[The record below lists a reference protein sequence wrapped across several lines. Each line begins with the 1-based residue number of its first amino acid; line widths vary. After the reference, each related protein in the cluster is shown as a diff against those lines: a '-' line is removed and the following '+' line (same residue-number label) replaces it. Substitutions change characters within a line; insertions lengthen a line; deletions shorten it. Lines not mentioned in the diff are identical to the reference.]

1 MRVYK
6 IPKIL
11 VLVLKKKK
19 IPVLDSNWMSCVVTI
34 ISSIMNIN
42 IIVGHTMLLF
52 CLIGEQKFAIIFNI
66 FLDIEYIFI
75 KIYIFV

>member
-1 MRVYK
+1 
-6 IPKIL
+6 
-11 VLVLKKKK
+11 
-19 IPVLDSNWMSCVVTI
+19 
-34 ISSIMNIN
+34 MNIN

-52 CLIGEQKFAIIFNI
+52 CLIVEQKFAIIFNI